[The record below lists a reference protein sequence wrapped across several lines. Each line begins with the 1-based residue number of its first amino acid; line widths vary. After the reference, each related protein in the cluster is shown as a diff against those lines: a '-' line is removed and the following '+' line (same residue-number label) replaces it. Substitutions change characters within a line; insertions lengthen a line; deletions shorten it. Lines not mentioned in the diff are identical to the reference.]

1 MHFKKLGKSDLK
13 VSSYCLGTMTFGE
26 TTSEDDGHSQIDQ
39 SLEYGINFFDT
50 AEMYPTCPLRAET
63 TGNTEIIIGNWIKK
77 NKSKRPDIILAS
89 KISGKATNALE
100 LNQYTFEVD
109 HRAAKPQIKAAI
121 EALFSVKVI
130 GINTM
135 NPPRRTRRVGKF
147 SGKRSQ
153 VKKAI
158 VRLAEGDKIQ
168 LFPES

>member
-1 MHFKKLGKSDLK
+1 MSKLFNTRLAD
-13 VSSYCLGTMTFGE
+13 V
-26 TTSEDDGHSQIDQ
+26 IRR
-39 SLEYGINFFDT
+39 
-50 AEMYPTCPLRAET
+50 PLI
-63 TGNTEIIIGNWIKK
+63 TE
-77 NKSKRPDIILAS
+77 
-89 KISGKATNALE
+89 KATNALD

-109 HRAAKPQIKAAI
+109 HRAAKPQIKSAI
-121 EALFSVKVI
+121 ESLFNVKVI

-153 VKKAI
+153 IKKAI

>member
-1 MHFKKLGKSDLK
+1 MTKLFEKRLADVIRK
-13 VSSYCLGTMTFGE
+13 PV
-26 TTSEDDGHSQIDQ
+26 I
-39 SLEYGINFFDT
+39 
-50 AEMYPTCPLRAET
+50 
-63 TGNTEIIIGNWIKK
+63 TE
-77 NKSKRPDIILAS
+77 
-89 KISGKATNALE
+89 KATNALE

-109 HRAAKPQIKAAI
+109 HRATKPDIKAAV
-121 EALFSVKVI
+121 ETMFSVKVV

-153 VKKAI
+153 IKKAI